1 MEELTAVQHLAIARH
16 PGRPNVTD
24 YIAALFTDFFE
35 QRGETGSVE
44 RIRRF

>member
-24 YIAALFTDFFE
+24 YIAALFTDFSSS
-35 QRGETGSVE
+35 GETGSVE